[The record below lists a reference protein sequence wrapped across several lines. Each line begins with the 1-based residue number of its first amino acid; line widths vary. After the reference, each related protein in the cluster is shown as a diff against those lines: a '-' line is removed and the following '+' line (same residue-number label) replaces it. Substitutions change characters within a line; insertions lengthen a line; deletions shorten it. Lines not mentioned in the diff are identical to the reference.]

1 MAVSMH
7 EISVGAFARML
18 PNLNVFL
25 DEASSYAAERKFD
38 PQVLASARIAPD
50 MFPLSRQ
57 VQIAC
62 DFAKGCTARLAGM
75 EVPKR
80 DDTESTLEQ
89 LKARIDWTLQFIR
102 SVPREKFEGSEQRE
116 IVHELRT
123 QTIKMPGLP
132 YLEHFALPNF
142 YFHATAT
149 YLILRHNGVPLG
161 KRHFLGSI

>member
-18 PNLNVFL
+18 PNVSALL
-25 DEASSYAAERKFD
+25 DKAGAYAAERKFE
-38 PQVLASARIAPD
+38 PVVLASARLAPD
-50 MFPLSRQ
+50 MFPLTRQ

-62 DFAKGCTARLAGM
+62 DFAKGCTARLAGV
-75 EVPKR
+75 EVPSR
-80 DDTESTLEQ
+80 EDSETTLEQ
-89 LKARIDWTLQFIR
+89 LKERIEWTLQFIR

-123 QTIKMPGLP
+123 RTLKMPGLP

-161 KRHFLGSI
+161 KLDFLGSI